1 MARIQEGPYGHRVIV
16 SWKTRKVTLQ
26 METSQIRW
34 GTPSTAL
41 GTPHSQKT
49 QAANQH
55 TWLFPLR
62 VEAKGAFPQSA
73 MDSWEMESEKSACS
87 AFGRVEEQV

>member
-1 MARIQEGPYGHRVIV
+1 
-16 SWKTRKVTLQ
+16 

-49 QAANQH
+49 QAANKH
-55 TWLFPLR
+55 TWLFPLN

-73 MDSWEMESEKSACS
+73 MDSWEMGSEKSACS
-87 AFGRVEEQV
+87 AFGRVKEQV